1 MYQAPSAHSPA
12 DQTQTPSLPSL
23 PPPSAKQMVLALR
36 FGAFAQAQDD
46 LDVVVCEAC
55 RVAAEGVDA
64 RFAGLLQHC
73 ADTRA
78 FVLQAG
84 IGCPAWMIGRSR
96 VAVSLE
102 TTAGLALLTG
112 QLIHFRHLDRIHRI
126 QVPESMDGHEIRRM
140 ISVPIQGECHAPFG
154 VLEVG
159 SPEAG
164 EFAQNDLHFLQL
176 LARSV
181 AEAMDRHVSLMR
193 WADHAAEALQR
204 DPMPAASGW
213 QQDMQV
219 GAC

>member
-1 MYQAPSAHSPA
+1 
-12 DQTQTPSLPSL
+12 
-23 PPPSAKQMVLALR
+23 MVLALR

-102 TTAGLALLTG
+102 TTAGLAWLTG
-112 QLIHFRHLDRIHRI
+112 QLIHFRHLDQIHRT
-126 QVPESMDGHEIRRM
+126 QAPESMDGHEIRRM

-164 EFAQNDLHFLQL
+164 EFAQHDLHFLQL

-193 WADHAAEALQR
+193 WADHAVEALQR